1 MTGRV
6 NALEAINANLL
17 NNGWRVEHVE
27 DYPSRTGITF
37 VFRKEALRLSIHFKL
52 YGSGGSM
59 RLTKF
64 YGKGEPINWGVA
76 NAVLRRFTNVGL
88 SEAKDFWQV
97 ERVFEGKNKRGQ
109 LIKFAKE
116 S

>member
-1 MTGRV
+1 MSRV
-6 NALEAINANLL
+6 NAMEAIYKALEDH
-17 NNGWRVEHVE
+17 GWRVYHVE
-27 DYPSRTGITF
+27 NHPSGTGVTV
-37 VFRKEALRLSIHFKL
+37 VFRKDALSLSIHFKL

-88 SEAKDFWQV
+88 SDAKDLWQV

-109 LIKFAKE
+109 LIKFAKG